1 MYACIIY
8 DIMCVWLKYYKS
20 IKYIIIAVFLPER
33 NTSRISYIYII
44 YVYAYLDVEFMRM
57 IQIKYKKIVSKRF
70 LDTMVVLQLRD
81 NVVFKFRVAII
92 L

>member
-33 NTSRISYIYII
+33 NTSRIAYIYDI
-44 YVYAYLDVEFMRM
+44 YICLPRRRVYAHDTN
-57 IQIKYKKIVSKRF
+57 KI
-70 LDTMVVLQLRD
+70 
-81 NVVFKFRVAII
+81 
-92 L
+92 